1 MHLTRRHLIGLAAAL
16 PATATTFTQATP
28 VPGVPPY
35 ETIAVGDIEIG
46 YSIEGD
52 GEPLLLIMGFTGTMT
67 GWDPNFIAA
76 LTASYR
82 VITFDNRGIGATTGT
97 GPYPFTQLADDVAG
111 LIDTLGFG
119 QVSVFGWSLGA
130 MIALDLVIRHRERVR
145 QVILHSGDIGGTEA
159 VTASG
164 DLFATFV
171 DQSGTEEEVR
181 QRQIEHMFPA
191 EWVEDHYDYIE
202 WVFSRPALPVS
213 PQAILL
219 QGNALLGWYSQS
231 HAVASV
237 RVPTLIL
244 HGTDDLVIPVAN
256 AQLLADAIAGSW
268 LIRLPGGH
276 GVHYQY
282 PREIGAMT
290 HLFLQSG
297 A

>member
-1 MHLTRRHLIGLAAAL
+1 
-16 PATATTFTQATP
+16 
-28 VPGVPPY
+28 
-35 ETIAVGDIEIG
+35 
-46 YSIEGD
+46 
-52 GEPLLLIMGFTGTMT
+52 
-67 GWDPNFIAA
+67 
-76 LTASYR
+76 
-82 VITFDNRGIGATTGT
+82 
-97 GPYPFTQLADDVAG
+97 
-111 LIDTLGFG
+111 
-119 QVSVFGWSLGA
+119 
-130 MIALDLVIRHRERVR
+130 
-145 QVILHSGDIGGTEA
+145 
-159 VTASG
+159 
-164 DLFATFV
+164 
-171 DQSGTEEEVR
+171 
-181 QRQIEHMFPA
+181 MFPA